1 MLRFSCQL
9 VNAVKLRQVQ
19 DILDNEAQFICY
31 LNRLLEKLLSLS
43 KGKEECS
50 LDIMNQE
57 PTHVGLKDTYSQQLK
72 TGDWLLLLEECL
84 GLQALAHVLLTVMC
98 VWQECFS

>member
-50 LDIMNQE
+50 LDIMN
-57 PTHVGLKDTYSQQLK
+57 
-72 TGDWLLLLEECL
+72 
-84 GLQALAHVLLTVMC
+84 
-98 VWQECFS
+98 